1 MFGDVTCDDVFRIET
16 RRLWL
21 RWPKFADAAAIEA
34 IASLHEVAKMTAR
47 VPHPYPA
54 GEAARFIGQ
63 VRATN
68 AAGASLDLA
77 ITEKTGARALVG
89 MIGLDACPPDTAG
102 LGFIVAPAHW
112 GKGYASEAAAAMI
125 DAAFRLTR
133 ARAVASCVLT
143 GNAASAR
150 VHAKCGFV
158 PLGPGEMDAPARG
171 RRVAVERFSLSRK
184 LWQGERASVDDRQP
198 EGCCA

>member
-1 MFGDVTCDDVFRIET
+1 MFGDVTRDDVFRIET

-21 RWPKFADAAAIEA
+21 RWPKLADAAAIEA

-68 AAGASLDLA
+68 AAGAGLALA
-77 ITEKTGARALVG
+77 ITEKSGARSVVG
-89 MIGLDACPPDTAG
+89 MIDLDASPPDKVS
-102 LGFIVAPAHW
+102 LGFIIAPAHW
-112 GKGYASEAAAAMI
+112 GKGYASEAAAAVI

-133 ARAVASCVLT
+133 ARAVASCAFN

-158 PLGPGEMDAPARG
+158 PLGPCEMDVPLRG
-171 RRVAVERFSLSRK
+171 GSVTVERFSLSRE
-184 LWQGERASVDDRQP
+184 LWSRERSGVDAHQLLS
-198 EGCCA
+198 CCA